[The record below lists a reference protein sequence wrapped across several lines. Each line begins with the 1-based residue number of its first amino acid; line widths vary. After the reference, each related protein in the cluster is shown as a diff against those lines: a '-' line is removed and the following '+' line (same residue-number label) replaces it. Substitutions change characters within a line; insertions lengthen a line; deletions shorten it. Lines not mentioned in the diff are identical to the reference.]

1 MVTIDKDTNLPIYE
15 SIDEIPDHFSSVPP
29 INMKG
34 IPEGNVICKLMGCMA
49 QISDTYPE
57 YVMQAGFT
65 ILSSIARRR
74 VYLSLN
80 GSKRYPVLWM
90 VVLGPSGYARKTA
103 SISMAR
109 RILKAIYGNSIL
121 LPDDV
126 SPEGL
131 LEQMATKILLKTNE
145 KGVMKW
151 MDMSERYADPEM
163 KILRSQRPYIRDEVS
178 QMYAQMAKPTN
189 AHLEQMLLKL
199 HNCETYDKALVMKRQ
214 IVEDPFFTMLLAT
227 TPEGFKKYMTKDNI
241 RSGFVA
247 RQLPTNPSYQKAR
260 KPLQEDSANDEQLIQ
275 DVISDFRLIDSVLG
289 SCETSIHASFQ
300 EGALQM
306 LDAWCAERE
315 AYYMEKH
322 DDDHGVFIPRFQEN
336 ASSLALLIEIGN
348 IPNVVDKTKVNTLES
363 LKISRNSMGFALKLI
378 DSVFAPY
385 IDSLGLREEAANI
398 FENGD
403 VAKLERLM
411 QKNRKLSH
419 TKIIQNTKIKT
430 SPLNEALVT
439 LYEAGVL
446 EPCFVKDGSRE
457 KSRWYN
463 YIPPDVTKIIFKTD
477 YRDIE
482 VPEYECGMT
491 FKVTEKRESAF
502 EQLMKQPPLS
512 TIKADLAVSNTPEAE
527 EAIW

>member
-1 MVTIDKDTNLPIYE
+1 MVTIDKETNLPIYE

-29 INMKG
+29 IDMKG
-34 IPEGNVICKLMGCMA
+34 IPEGNVICKLMNCMA

-103 SISMAR
+103 SISMTR
-109 RILKAIYGNSIL
+109 RILKAIYGNTML

-131 LEQMATKILLKTNE
+131 LDQMSTKILLKTHE

-151 MDMSERYADPEM
+151 VDMSERYADPDN

-214 IVEDPFFTMLLAT
+214 IVEDPFFTMFVAT

-260 KPLQEDSANDEQLIQ
+260 KPLQEDSANNEQLIQ

-289 SCETSIHASFQ
+289 YSETSIHASFQ

-306 LDAWCAERE
+306 LDEWCAERE

-322 DDDHGVFIPRFQEN
+322 DEDHGVFVPRFQEN
-336 ASSLALLIEIGN
+336 ACSLALLIEIGN
-348 IPNVVDKTKVNTLES
+348 IPSVVDRTKSNLLES
-363 LKISRNSMGFALKLI
+363 IKISRNSMGFALKLI

-385 IDSLGLREEAANI
+385 IESLGLREEATNI

-411 QKNRKLSH
+411 QKHRQLSH
-419 TKIIQNTKIKT
+419 TKIIQNTKIKI
-430 SPLNEALVT
+430 SPLNEALIT
-439 LYEAGVL
+439 LLNAGML
-446 EPCFVKDGSRE
+446 EPCFVKEGSRE

-463 YIPPDVTKIIFKTD
+463 YIPPNVTRIIFQTD
-477 YRDIE
+477 YRDKE

-491 FKVTEKRESAF
+491 FKVTEKPESALTV
-502 EQLMKQPPLS
+502 LMKLPPLS
-512 TIKADLAVSNTPEAE
+512 TIKADLDVSNKPEDE
-527 EAIW
+527 KDVW